1 MGRSAAN
8 YNKKTQAK
16 RPNKQIKILINQ
28 PFMLEWHWQ
37 LSMTQTQKYH
47 EKNTNVSTYNDVN
60 KQ

>member
-1 MGRSAAN
+1 MGRSAAAN

-37 LSMTQTQKYH
+37 LSMTQAQKDE
-47 EKNTNVSTYNDVN
+47 EKNINVSL
-60 KQ
+60 